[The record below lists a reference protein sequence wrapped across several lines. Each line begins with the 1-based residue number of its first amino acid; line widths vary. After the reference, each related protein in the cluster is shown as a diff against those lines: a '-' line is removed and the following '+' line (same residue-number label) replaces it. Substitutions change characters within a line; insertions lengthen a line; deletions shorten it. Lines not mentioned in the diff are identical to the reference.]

1 MEYEGIENLNKLINQ
16 DNRIKYF
23 LDIGS
28 GRGKLPCWFAGID
41 NIIKSVGIEI
51 VEQRCLD
58 ADKLKSNLSKDFPS
72 QTSKIQLVCGSFQ
85 NHNLGELVESNTD
98 TLVWISNLCFGPELT
113 ETVFTQI
120 LNQMPKG
127 TVISCSR
134 KPSESI
140 DINTINKLKLISQI
154 QIQMSWWNN
163 LSDVFVYKII

>member
-1 MEYEGIENLNKLINQ
+1 
-16 DNRIKYF
+16 
-23 LDIGS
+23 
-28 GRGKLPCWFAGID
+28 
-41 NIIKSVGIEI
+41 
-51 VEQRCLD
+51 LD

-85 NHNLGELVESNTD
+85 NYNLGELVESNTD

-127 TVISCSR
+127 TVICCSR

-154 QIQMSWWNN
+154 QIQMSWWSN
-163 LSDVFVYKII
+163 LSDVYVFTII